1 MLNNISYI
9 PSYYSNNVFQSNLQ
23 TTAPSYQTV
32 SMTSPQTQAFY
43 SIPAITSYY
52 QPPVLAE
59 QYNKQ
64 VASNAYSNTVQPA
77 AATSVTPQKK
87 MSPLLENFMKTQRPD
102 GVSQVTLEPQKTSAT
117 PYKNHLRTLFQNNEA
132 VIYAMIPRTFNAK
145 DTNGDDIIDGGEE
158 SGTFLNAI
166 ERLDELVGY
175 GVNTIH
181 MLPIHEP
188 GMEVALGTAGSIY
201 APKDYLG
208 IDPKLDDPNDPRSVK
223 EEAKQFIDECHK
235 RGIAVMID
243 LPSCASV
250 DMYKAK
256 PELMATDE
264 KGNPKTPQGWDDIR
278 MFDPWQDEAKR
289 TLNKELVDYHKRVID
304 LYQELGIDGIRADV
318 ARAKPVEF
326 WDEIIPY
333 ARSKDPEFAFL
344 AESYTYEDASPM
356 LNMPKD
362 RPEDL
367 LAAGFDSYY
376 GQYHIFNEWKTGK
389 ELNDYVIENLEMS
402 KRLPKD
408 KSLIGSFATHDD
420 KSPMTN
426 GGAPYCNMT
435 TGLQMTLP
443 MTNPYFVTGF
453 ESGDRYVYKFRDKI
467 ARESD
472 TGNLK
477 YFVHNEKLDLFN
489 KSRRPGGENP
499 EIGEFMTAMS
509 KVRKQYNDII
519 TKGSFIPLDEKRGD
533 GEKIISYARSLNGKT
548 LLIVANKDVN
558 AAHKA
563 SVTVPGLRPD
573 QQLNDLAPVYTKGDN
588 ISAAENRVELEL
600 APASFHVFEINTPN
614 IEKEAKGVYKQNL

>member
-1 MLNNISYI
+1 MKKTLLSIILTLFFITLSFAQDNVERTYYDSGELKCEYPPRNKNNLPNGLVKCYYKNGTLQHIGTLKDGKIDGIGKIYDENGHIYQEI
-9 PSYYSNNVFQSNLQ
+9 PFKEGN
-23 TTAPSYQTV
+23 
-32 SMTSPQTQAFY
+32 
-43 SIPAITSYY
+43 I
-52 QPPVLAE
+52 
-59 QYNKQ
+59 
-64 VASNAYSNTVQPA
+64 
-77 AATSVTPQKK
+77 
-87 MSPLLENFMKTQRPD
+87 D
-102 GVSQVTLEPQKTSAT
+102 GVEKYYFDNGDIMKEI
-117 PYKNHLRTLFQNNEA
+117 PYKNNLRSLFQNNEA

-145 DTNGDDIIDGGEE
+145 DTNGDDIIDGDEE
-158 SGTFLNAI
+158 PGTFLNAI

-175 GVNTIH
+175 GINTIH

-188 GMEVALGTAGSIY
+188 GMENALGTAGSIY
-201 APKDYLG
+201 APKDYLS

-223 EEAKQFIDECHK
+223 EEAKHFIDECHK

-256 PELMATDE
+256 PELMAMDE

-278 MFDPWQDEAKR
+278 MFEPWQDESKR
-289 TLNKELVDYHKRVID
+289 ILNKELVDYHKRIVD
-304 LYQELGIDGIRADV
+304 LYQELGFDGIRADV
-318 ARAKPVEF
+318 GRAKPVEF

-344 AESYTYEDASPM
+344 AESYIYEDASPM

-376 GQYHIFNEWKTGK
+376 GQYHIFNEFKTGK
-389 ELNDYVIENLEMS
+389 ELNDYVVENLEMS
-402 KRLPKD
+402 KRLPKY

-426 GGAPYCNMT
+426 GGAPYCCMT

-453 ESGDRYVYKFRDKI
+453 ESGDRFVYKFRDKI

-499 EIGEFMTAMS
+499 EIGEFMTSMS
-509 KVRKQYNDII
+509 KVRNQYKDII

-533 GEKIISYARSLNGKT
+533 GDKIISYARSLNGKT
-548 LLIVANKDVN
+548 LLILANKDVN
-558 AAHKA
+558 ASHKA
-563 SVTVPGLRPD
+563 SVSIPGLKAD
-573 QQLNDLAPVYTKGDN
+573 QQLRDLAPVYTEGDT
-588 ISAAENRVELEL
+588 ISAAENKVELEL
-600 APASFHVFEINTPN
+600 VPASFHMFEIDTPN
-614 IEKEAKGVYKQNL
+614 IEKEAKYVYRQNL